1 MENRRTCACTC
12 VLARIQLQHVC
23 ARTSPSAERQAGQT
37 GSEHSSAQRRSRTP
51 PGEFGMQEGSTIL
64 FSTQHVHASSLTTWE
79 NAYECKRARVQ
90 PGYADADVRCA
101 CADET
106 FAANLIGSF
115 SVKWS
120 GARAVSIA
128 PLVMSCTRVYSTE
141 LDSIHMAGMCM

>member
-1 MENRRTCACTC
+1 MHVRVCSLAYKYNMCAHAP
-12 VLARIQLQHVC
+12 LLQQSGRPAKRGVSIALPKAGRVHRQVSSAC
-23 ARTSPSAERQAGQT
+23 RTS
-37 GSEHSSAQRRSRTP
+37 
-51 PGEFGMQEGSTIL
+51 IL
-64 FSTQHVHASSLTTWE
+64 SSTQYVHASSLTTWE
-79 NAYECKRARVQ
+79 NACDCKRARVQ

-106 FAANLIGSF
+106 FAANLICSF